1 MQMPDELYQKVL
13 ELHIYYQQAIMENN
27 QAIAQMEAE
36 IDFFQAQLQHTDA
49 LIFGSGHQIIKQSL
63 TEEPQQFPKKPI
75 TKIPKAAT
83 RTLRVDIRLSDAY
96 KGMTVISA
104 ITSVLNWHRGKA
116 LNAADIAGKIFPPYY
131 SREHQAYLH
140 GLVTK
145 ELSRGAKELRF
156 NRAKERGYYFCKTT
170 PIAAV

>member
-1 MQMPDELYQKVL
+1 MRMPDELYQKVL

-36 IDFFQAQLQHTDA
+36 NDFFQAQLQHTDA
-49 LIFGSGHQIIKQSL
+49 LITGSGHEPSL
-63 TEEPQQFPKKPI
+63 TEEPQQSPKKSIP
-75 TKIPKAAT
+75 KIPKA
-83 RTLRVDIRLSDAY
+83 RVQNLRVDIRLADAY

-104 ITSVLNWHRGKA
+104 ITSVLHRHRGKA

-131 SREHQAYLH
+131 SREHRSYLH

-145 ELSRGAKELRF
+145 ELSRGAKDGRF
-156 NRAKERGYYFCKTT
+156 HRANERGYYYCKATRL
-170 PIAAV
+170 AAV